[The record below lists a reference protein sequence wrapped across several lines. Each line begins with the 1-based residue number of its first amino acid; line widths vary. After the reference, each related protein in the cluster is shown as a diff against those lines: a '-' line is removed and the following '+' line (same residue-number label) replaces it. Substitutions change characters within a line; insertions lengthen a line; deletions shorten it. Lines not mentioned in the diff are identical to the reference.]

1 MTKDEVK
8 KLRMASPESLQF
20 LKNATKFYN
29 LMMMYRCAIREIQ
42 TKLEVLDD
50 EFSVENNRNPI
61 SFIKT
66 RIKKPNSIYNKLQK
80 MGHDFTTE
88 NIQTYLNDV
97 AGVRIVCA
105 FIDDIYMISD
115 LITQQ
120 DDIKVIEVKDYIK
133 NPKPNGY
140 RSYHMILSMPL
151 RFLGNSQKTVW
162 LEVQLRTIAMDC
174 WANIEHQL
182 KDKQNIP
189 DQALL
194 LQELKRCADEITST
208 DLSLQTIRDL
218 IEHHEEEPI

>member
-8 KLRMASPESLQF
+8 KLRMDSPESLQF
-20 LKNATKFYN
+20 LNNATKFYN

-80 MGHDFTTE
+80 MGYEFTTE

-105 FIDDIYMISD
+105 FIDDIGWLLIFNTLIAG
-115 LITQQ
+115 LITSF
-120 DDIKVIEVKDYIK
+120 INAKLLEPITRLSKAMKEVSRGDFEQ
-133 NPKPNGY
+133 
-140 RSYHMILSMPL
+140 HLET
-151 RFLGNSQKTVW
+151 NSRIA
-162 LEVQLRTIAMDC
+162 EVEMC
-174 WANIEHQL
+174 
-182 KDKQNIP
+182 
-189 DQALL
+189 
-194 LQELKRCADEITST
+194 
-208 DLSLQTIRDL
+208 IRDRL
-218 IEHHEEEPI
+218 SSLVRDKDQSQEKRTMIWQN